1 MSSSQAVQAS
11 VTEVKRDQEYANFI
25 NKNRYFVD
33 GINTYTLIKKYGW
46 KKVNDPPKLQ
56 NGRVFFSKSVQCSV
70 RVRPYGQLTV
80 RFPYNEFVLTRG
92 FKNVV
97 KLSKLYSQLLPL
109 CKFDTPSGFKS
120 CVECCI
126 QS

>member
-33 GINTYTLIKKYGW
+33 GINTYTLVKKYGW

-56 NGRVFFSKSVQCSV
+56 NGPVFSQSQSSVV
-70 RVRPYGQLTV
+70 
-80 RFPYNEFVLTRG
+80 
-92 FKNVV
+92 
-97 KLSKLYSQLLPL
+97 
-109 CKFDTPSGFKS
+109 
-120 CVECCI
+120 
-126 QS
+126 